1 MIPFILCYF
10 YYYILFFWL
19 FSFVY
24 GCRAEEKRTHFGVFF
39 ARFFPLL
46 LFYRV
51 VFCLHCLH
59 AACLSQ
65 CNVCFFRAK
74 DRAEVLLYLIVP
86 HEIVQRVVNISV
98 LTGIFTLLNA
108 DSALSA
114 NTMYCLCETCTCQR
128 WKCSSR
134 WKCRNLINKF
144 AKCPFLFVIIFKLLD
159 FHSASS
165 SVLFHTS
172 CSVHA
177 FIFWF
182 LFCPKTERMQI
193 TCICVKCIYI
203 FPLFTFQFI

>member
-39 ARFFPLL
+39 ARFFRCCCFIVLFFVCIACTLL
-46 LFYRV
+46 VYLNAMFA
-51 VFCLHCLH
+51 L
-59 AACLSQ
+59 
-65 CNVCFFRAK
+65 FRAK

-114 NTMYCLCETCTCQR
+114 NTMYCLCET
-128 WKCSSR
+128 
-134 WKCRNLINKF
+134 
-144 AKCPFLFVIIFKLLD
+144 
-159 FHSASS
+159 
-165 SVLFHTS
+165 
-172 CSVHA
+172 
-177 FIFWF
+177 
-182 LFCPKTERMQI
+182 
-193 TCICVKCIYI
+193 
-203 FPLFTFQFI
+203 